1 LGNKDIVTNTFV
13 NNNDVFADIVN
24 YAVYGGETVVKPE
37 DLMDM
42 DSVVKLFMEATS
54 YSLGEKSARS
64 KKQQA
69 EEIAR
74 DLEQQAEEST
84 RNVGWQGEKM
94 ARAAKQQAEE
104 ASKNA
109 KQQGVKTAKGIK
121 QQGVEVVRDV
131 KKGYVFK
138 STELAYYAIIAV
150 ENQTEL
156 HYAMPVRNMLGDA
169 LDYSNQVKRIAH
181 ENHEKL
187 SGMDNHA
194 KLSDTDNHAD
204 LSGVKNYKK
213 ISSAE
218 FLSGITKGDKIK
230 PVITITICYSPDKW
244 DAPRSLKEMMC
255 DAPKEIMDMVQD
267 YHINLISPCE
277 IEDFT
282 KFKSEFGPVM
292 KFMTVSKNKTGMR
305 ELLESDDV
313 YRDMSSDAADVI
325 RVMANMRMDVT
336 NAAGSNGGVDVCKA
350 WEDYGDD
357 CREEGRE
364 EGRREA
370 KEEMR
375 NAWEDY
381 GEDCREEGRRETIE
395 VIIRNMLLSGMKD
408 ADIKK
413 IAVCDDAKLNEIRKE
428 LVYA

>member
-1 LGNKDIVTNTFV
+1 MNVGR
-13 NNNDVFADIVN
+13 
-24 YAVYGGETVVKPE
+24 
-37 DLMDM
+37 
-42 DSVVKLFMEATS
+42 
-54 YSLGEKSARS
+54 LGEKTA
-64 KKQQA
+64 KDVKQQ
-69 EEIAR
+69 E
-74 DLEQQAEEST
+74 
-84 RNVGWQGEKM
+84 
-94 ARAAKQQAEE
+94 EE

-109 KQQGVKTAKGIK
+109 KQQGVKTARSAK
-121 QQGVEVVRDV
+121 QQGVEVIRDV

-138 STELAYYAIIAV
+138 STEQAYYAIIAV
-150 ENQTEL
+150 ENQSEL

-181 ENHEKL
+181 ENHTKYSDAEKRVIHGKHDEL
-187 SGMDNHA
+187 SGTENH
-194 KLSDTDNHAD
+194 
-204 LSGVKNYKK
+204 KK

-244 DAPRSLKEMMC
+244 DAPRSLKEMMS

-277 IEDFT
+277 IEDFS

-325 RVMANMRMDVT
+325 RVMANMRMDM
-336 NAAGSNGGVDVCKA
+336 NSADGEKGGVNVCKA

-357 CREEGRE
+357 CREEGRA

-381 GEDCREEGRRETIE
+381 GDDCREEGRAEGRAEGREEGRAEGRTALAI
-395 VIIRNMLLSGMKD
+395 NMLKAGKYAVD
-408 ADIKK
+408 E
-413 IAVCDDAKLNEIRKE
+413 IANLTE
-428 LVYA
+428 LQVSQVELLQQGLIGA

>member
-42 DSVVKLFMEATS
+42 DSVVKLFVEDTGISMGVE
-54 YSLGEKSARS
+54 SARS
-64 KKQQA
+64 A
-69 EEIAR
+69 
-74 DLEQQAEEST
+74 
-84 RNVGWQGEKM
+84 
-94 ARAAKQQAEE
+94 
-104 ASKNA
+104 
-109 KQQGVKTAKGIK
+109 K
-121 QQGVEVVRDV
+121 QQGVEVIRDV

-138 STELAYYAIIAV
+138 STEQAYYAIIAV
-150 ENQTEL
+150 ENQSEL

-181 ENHEKL
+181 ENHTKYSDAEKRITHDNHENL
-187 SGMDNHA
+187 SG
-194 KLSDTDNHAD
+194 TDNHEKYSDAEKRVIHEKHD
-204 LSGVKNYKK
+204 ELSGTENHKK

-230 PVITITICYSPDKW
+230 PVITITICYSLDKW
-244 DAPRSLKEMMC
+244 DAPRSLKEMMG

-277 IEDFT
+277 IEDFS

-325 RVMANMRMDVT
+325 QVMANMSMDVT